1 MPHSTAASPCP
12 WGPGGLYF
20 DFQDNSAL
28 LGSQHCCVPWPAGL
42 PWGGGLWLG
51 GWFRFLVTFCQTL
64 CIHLQPSSGP
74 RALLSW
80 VSTLVSLFP
89 WFCTPP
95 APQGSPFPPW
105 PTQAHAVVEGKAQ
118 TLSPGHLSSAWL
130 QHQPRRAKGFLLP
143 KGVFWYRGLWP
154 KSIPVP
160 CTPGLCPAPLGCA
173 RGAVE
178 FLEAA
183 SRDTTGP
190 PCQGHVFPNHQKPP
204 AFEQTLYH
212 GATGRE
218 GALEAPQQPL
228 FLC

>member
-1 MPHSTAASPCP
+1 MQAGGFGGWVLPVSHSTAAFPCP
-12 WGPGGLYF
+12 CGPGGLYF

-51 GWFRFLVTFCQTL
+51 GWCRFLVTFCQTS

-89 WFCTPP
+89 WFCSPP
-95 APQGSPFPPW
+95 APQGSPFLPW
-105 PTQAHAVVEGKAQ
+105 PTQAHAVVEGKAR

-143 KGVFWYRGLWP
+143 KGAFWYRGLWP

-160 CTPGLCPAPLGCA
+160 CTLGCA
-173 RGAVE
+173 LHPWAVPC
-178 FLEAA
+178 
-183 SRDTTGP
+183 TTELCPGSCGVP
-190 PCQGHVFPNHQKPP
+190 GGSEQGHHGSPLPGPCLPKPP
-204 AFEQTLYH
+204 E
-212 GATGRE
+212 ATS
-218 GALEAPQQPL
+218 
-228 FLC
+228 F